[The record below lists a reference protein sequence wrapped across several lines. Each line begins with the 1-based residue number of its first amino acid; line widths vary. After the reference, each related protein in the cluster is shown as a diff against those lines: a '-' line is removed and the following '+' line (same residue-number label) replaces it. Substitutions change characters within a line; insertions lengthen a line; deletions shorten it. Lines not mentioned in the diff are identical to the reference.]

1 MCLPP
6 KRIKPLSWIE
16 RVRLALNNPNTSI
29 EDLTTL
35 YYENEHHF
43 PSQNSSHLKH
53 KNGGKAV
60 K

>member
-29 EDLTTL
+29 EDLIAL
-35 YYENEHHF
+35 YNENERRF
-43 PSQNSSHLKH
+43 SSQNSSPPIH